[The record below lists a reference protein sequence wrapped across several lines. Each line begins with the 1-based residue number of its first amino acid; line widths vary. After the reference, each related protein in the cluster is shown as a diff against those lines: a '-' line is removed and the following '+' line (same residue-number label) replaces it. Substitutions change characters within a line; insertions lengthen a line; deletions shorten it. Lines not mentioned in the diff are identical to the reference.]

1 MLHFKNTKDTLWGIH
16 LVLKIEKFHESLKLS
31 MYFYYKLGENL
42 GILYLIFRTYH

>member
-16 LVLKIEKFHESLKLS
+16 LVLKIEKFQESLELS